1 LIQSNRLELY
11 LNSPVLPLPLLVRTS
26 RTFRAT
32 ARQQIAQRCGLARSV
47 FETCAQELRKRAGS
61 TRGPQN
67 AYLRASF
74 EGWRNGKL
82 SVEMDLSMLIALKQ
96 DQIRITVDEARYV
109 CGVILPECAPFRF
122 DEFIVWPAENRM
134 ERDLNRHREPA
145 IPVPEELA
153 DYLCATF
160 MHPIAENTEGVEI
173 VCVTDMV
180 YGRVH

>member
-1 LIQSNRLELY
+1 MLLLPPEILLSIFARMDHAELD
-11 LNSPVLPLPLLVRTS
+11 LLLRTS

-47 FETCAQELRKRAGS
+47 FETCAQELRKRVGS

-82 SVEMDLSMLIALKQ
+82 SVEMDLSMLVVLKQ
-96 DQIRITVDEARYV
+96 DRIRITVVEARYV
-109 CGVILPECAPFRF
+109 CGVIIPERAPFRSN
-122 DEFIVWPAENRM
+122 EFIVWPAENRM

-145 IPVPEELA
+145 IPVPEGLV

-160 MHPIAENTEGVEI
+160 MHPIAEGVEI
-173 VCVTDMV
+173 VCVTDRV